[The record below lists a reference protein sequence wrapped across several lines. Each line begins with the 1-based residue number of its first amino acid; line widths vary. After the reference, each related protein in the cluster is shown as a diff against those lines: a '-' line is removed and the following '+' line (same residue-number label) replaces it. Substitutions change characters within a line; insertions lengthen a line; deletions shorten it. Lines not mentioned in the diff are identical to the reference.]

1 MENHPQPE
9 DHQWRVHEDHVA
21 ALYRLLGYTVEH
33 NVSAGGQQVDLIC
46 EKWIEGLGITRL
58 YIDCKH
64 TRHNINSS
72 VSKDDVASFIYAF
85 RANAEPQSWTGG
97 VMVSNRP
104 FSQYAKALAKGHA
117 NLHLKTIEEL
127 HEEILHI
134 RAYLHECV
142 RRYDSDGR
150 FTDYIPPYASVS
162 DMPSPS
168 ESPGRTT
175 AKVRVSLSVATLV

>member
-104 FSQYAKALAKGHA
+104 FSQYERAAEAPVPVSQYVVMLSRMWSRVRLPEGLPSTNALA
-117 NLHLKTIEEL
+117 
-127 HEEILHI
+127 IL
-134 RAYLHECV
+134 
-142 RRYDSDGR
+142 
-150 FTDYIPPYASVS
+150 
-162 DMPSPS
+162 
-168 ESPGRTT
+168 
-175 AKVRVSLSVATLV
+175 